1 MRSVFKLLDVDPGFT
16 ATNVLTASL
25 PIRQEQHP
33 DPAELNSYLASISA
47 AVKAVPGVRE
57 VALTSALP
65 LQGWGF
71 GVPYAIAGR
80 PVSDRVNRRPAFFKI
95 VSPSYFS
102 ALGIRLVA
110 GRVLRDTDRAGAP
123 PAALINETLAGRE
136 FPGESPIGQRI
147 LVRKIV
153 PGQTELGEEIAW
165 EVVGVVASEK
175 INGLGDE
182 VSAGMYV
189 SHQQSPSYG
198 LDLVVQAGV
207 PPQSLQ
213 RAIGSAI
220 QSVSRGQAL
229 GDVRT
234 LEQIVDQS
242 LLGNRVVSTIL
253 AVFASI
259 ALLLSALGIYG
270 VVSYTAAQRTQEM
283 GVRAALGASAGHVR
297 NVILWSGVRLTV
309 AGLVIGF
316 FGTLMTTRVLS
327 TLLYGVG
334 IDDTPTIVVVAA
346 VLGGVAGL
354 ACFIPAWRISKVG
367 PMDALRWRA

>member
-1 MRSVFKLLDVDPGFT
+1 
-16 ATNVLTASL
+16 
-25 PIRQEQHP
+25 
-33 DPAELNSYLASISA
+33 
-47 AVKAVPGVRE
+47 
-57 VALTSALP
+57 
-65 LQGWGF
+65 
-71 GVPYAIAGR
+71 
-80 PVSDRVNRRPAFFKI
+80 
-95 VSPSYFS
+95 
-102 ALGIRLVA
+102 
-110 GRVLRDTDRAGAP
+110 VLRDTDRAGAP
-123 PAALINETLAGRE
+123 PAALINETLARRE

-253 AVFASI
+253 AAFASI

-297 NVILWSGVRLTV
+297 FVILWSGVRLTV

-334 IDDTPTIVVVAA
+334 IDDTATIAVVAT

-367 PMDALRWRA
+367 PMDALRWRV